1 MVFAPGSDVVGMK
14 VGNKLVVD
22 HLSLRS
28 TFKEDIVQSVGVEKS
43 TFFKRSFRVSSI
55 AYSKESPLAVRK
67 RYNMLGVHLS
77 LKKL

>member
-1 MVFAPGSDVVGMK
+1 

-28 TFKEDIVQSVGVEKS
+28 TFKGDMVQRVGDKKS
-43 TFFKRSFRVSSI
+43 TFFKRSFRISSI
-55 AYSKESPLAVRK
+55 AYSKERPLAVRK
-67 RYNMLGVHLS
+67 MYNMLGVHLS